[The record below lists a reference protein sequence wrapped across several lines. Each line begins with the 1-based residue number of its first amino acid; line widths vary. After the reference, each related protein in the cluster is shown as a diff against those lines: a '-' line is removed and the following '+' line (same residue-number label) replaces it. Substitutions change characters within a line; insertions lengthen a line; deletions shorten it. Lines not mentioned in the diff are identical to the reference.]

1 MSPYSP
7 GNLITTMVYAL
18 GILSLVNL
26 LLGLIPA
33 AEEKAAARAIEEVED
48 MVNKAIEDGEELDD
62 KM

>member
-1 MSPYSP
+1 
-7 GNLITTMVYAL
+7 MVYAL

-62 KM
+62 EM